1 MSPIAEVSVEKDS
14 LLLGVKCSKE
24 SISGKCDP
32 FNGAVVLAE
41 ACVLLTLSG
50 GHPPVFVLNQGQGL
64 WPIPSG
70 DVADGCGP
78 SSPILG
84 KAVMLV
90 EPSFCS
96 RAPWLL

>member
-1 MSPIAEVSVEKDS
+1 MEKDN

-32 FNGAVVLAE
+32 FDGAVVLAE
-41 ACVLLTLSG
+41 ACMLLTLSG
-50 GHPPVFVLNQGQGL
+50 DHPHVFSLNQGQGL
-64 WPIPSG
+64 WPMPSG
-70 DVADGCGP
+70 DVADGATLAA
-78 SSPILG
+78 PILG

>member
-1 MSPIAEVSVEKDS
+1 MEKDN

-32 FNGAVVLAE
+32 FDGAVVLAE

-50 GHPPVFVLNQGQGL
+50 DHPHVFSLNQGQGL
-64 WPIPSG
+64 WPMPSG
-70 DVADGCGP
+70 DVADGATLAA
-78 SSPILG
+78 PILG